1 MQQSRF
7 YQNQARPHVNQ
18 EGRPFAPPPH
28 QNQAYNPATAWNPAP
43 LPPQIKPQYF
53 QEPGYNHPFQGP
65 QQAPHS
71 PGPQSWQSPQNSP
84 FVHFG
89 DPAPGPAQQSWTPA
103 KRNSTK
109 DKTAVYNFIERFKKD
124 WTIEELNFSM
134 NKISMAGLIFGLMF
148 LGSLFFLIGFLVAV
162 NLYDKKPDPMCVQP
176 KMYMPTQ
183 GAVLSGQAGT
193 AVPMGSPMPQTP
205 RMAHPH
211 AGLGMQQGGR
221 MPTSMQQGQPMPY
234 QGQGR
239 IPSFQMR

>member
-7 YQNQARPHVNQ
+7 YQNQTHAHGNQ
-18 EGRPFAPPPH
+18 QGKPFAPPPN

-43 LPPQIKPQYF
+43 FPPQMNPQYF
-53 QEPGYNHPFQGP
+53 QEPAYNPPFNAQ
-65 QQAPHS
+65 HS
-71 PGPQSWQSPQNSP
+71 PGPQPWQAPENSP

-89 DPAPGPAQQSWTPA
+89 EPAQHVQPPVRESV
-103 KRNSTK
+103 TK
-109 DKTAVYNFIERFKKD
+109 DKTAVYSFIERFKKD

-162 NLYDKKPDPMCVQP
+162 NVYDKKPDPICVPP
-176 KMYMPTQ
+176 KIYMPTQ

-193 AVPMGSPMPQTP
+193 AVPMGSPMPYTP
-205 RMAHPH
+205 RMAHSNS
-211 AGLGMQQGGR
+211 GLGMQGGR
-221 MPTSMQQGQPMPY
+221 MPTSMQNAQPNPY

-239 IPSFQMR
+239 MPSYQMR